1 MTLTPVTNFCPG
13 DCGNENTSIVSD
25 PPDLSMPGDA
35 TSDTAKHVQ
44 AAIDTGN
51 KNYLAPLQQLTISN
65 SGEVNWVS
73 KPIFCPMIPNF

>member
-1 MTLTPVTNFCPG
+1 M
-13 DCGNENTSIVSD
+13 S
-25 PPDLSMPGDA
+25 GDA

-44 AAIDTGN
+44 AATDTGN

-65 SGEVNWVS
+65 SAEVNWVS